1 MTKFTIKESEIIKY
15 EPERECL
22 HDKCPDCNGTG
33 IKKNGLG
40 SCIHMISCKCP
51 KCNPYRLK

>member
-1 MTKFTIKESEIIKY
+1 MTKFTIKESEIIKH

-51 KCNPYRLK
+51 KCNPRFK